1 MSLPIL
7 PAPIIPIHQFHQQ
20 QLCES
25 CEKGNLKLVKLIVES
40 NLVDVNERCQY
51 PDRRLAHIPLVHA
64 LDGITRNRDE
74 TRDIDF
80 YEIIAFLISSGAD
93 VNYIYSS
100 EFTQFT
106 LFETKAYMLVKGNPR
121 HKDLIDFLDDV
132 SRGDVNE
139 QILGICKILREKHI
153 YLDFETMYE
162 LVQILKN
169 EYPVLKSKGGKRK
182 TRRQKRRQ
190 QRHTKSKH

>member
-1 MSLPIL
+1 
-7 PAPIIPIHQFHQQ
+7 
-20 QLCES
+20 
-25 CEKGNLKLVKLIVES
+25 
-40 NLVDVNERCQY
+40 
-51 PDRRLAHIPLVHA
+51 
-64 LDGITRNRDE
+64 
-74 TRDIDF
+74 
-80 YEIIAFLISSGAD
+80 LISSGAD

-169 EYPVLKSKGGKRK
+169 EYPVLQSKGGKRK

-190 QRHTKSKH
+190 QRHTKSKHF

>member
-1 MSLPIL
+1 MPLPIL
-7 PAPIIPIHQFHQQ
+7 PASITPIHQVHQQ
-20 QLCES
+20 RLCES
-25 CEKGNLKLVKLIVES
+25 CEKGHLKNVEATVKS
-40 NLVDVNERCQY
+40 GLVDVNERCQY

-74 TRDIDF
+74 TRDIYF

-93 VNYIYSS
+93 VNYIYKS

-106 LFETKAYMLVKGNPR
+106 MFETKAYMLVKGDPR
-121 HKDLIDFLDDV
+121 HKVLIDFLDDV
-132 SRGDVNE
+132 RRGDVNE

-162 LVQILKN
+162 VVQTLKN
-169 EYPVLKSKGGKRK
+169 EYPAVQSKGGKRK

-190 QRHTKSKH
+190 HRHTKSKH